1 MEYNEPLNLSVKK
14 KPIAVVTP
22 SSTNKCDV
30 GSEAGSECSDLIH
43 TDDTNERIEDTS
55 SPNGEPN
62 ETDDMTVRTT
72 PLTNLDDRTSCTNN
86 SNDTSLT
93 VNAPL

>member
-22 SSTNKCDV
+22 SSTNKCDA
-30 GSEAGSECSDLIH
+30 GSEAGSESSDIIH
-43 TDDTNERIEDTS
+43 TDDTNERIDDTS

-62 ETDDMTVRTT
+62 ETDDVNIRTT
-72 PLTNLDDRTSCTNN
+72 PLANSDDRASCNNN
-86 SNDTSLT
+86 SNDTILT
-93 VNAPL
+93 VKL